1 MAELRVDIIADATS
15 ALDGMQ
21 GFTKSLNTLTKDAA
35 KASNALDDAYRTL
48 DKATPENAAKAFD
61 DYWKAMKDAQSTAD
75 DLTGYLNKQTL
86 IVERQGAGVKELTK
100 QYNALGKVMDKL
112 SLMSGN
118 QQSMAIAGVGTIQAG
133 VGAALSDMKASNPAA
148 MSSDDAAL
156 AYYRM
161 IGDELGAA
169 QEQLRQYERRL
180 KSLIKT
186 EGENSDAARETAEAY
201 KKQKKEVDNLS
212 AASTKASGRIKNLIT
227 SFVSAQAIVYLMQTA
242 INLAVKAVTEWADAA
257 AHAEETAN
265 LFNTTFEGVA
275 NTANNVAASMASSLG
290 LATSTAQETLG
301 LFGDLAMGY
310 GQTAASALEFA
321 EAASQ
326 TALDI
331 MSFKNVSGDVTS
343 IMQTFAS
350 GLAGNFENFRK
361 WGIIVTQT
369 EVNSRLAAKGLD
381 KLSGSALQYA
391 KVQETLAIVQ
401 EKSANAMGDMEKT
414 LDSTENLNR
423 RVAEANKA
431 LSESLGEGINTILNP
446 LKEMW
451 LDIAESINKA
461 NDAQELFNAGQ
472 KDIRVYDIKGNA
484 GDYEDFKHRVL
495 NSDGSISALDM
506 FNPNPG
512 AFTYTILDENKVLN
526 DLADIMTM
534 FGASALDVIEVLN
547 KYGVEY
553 SSTFASQLKAIGS
566 DIEAEREAAR
576 VLEEQTVA
584 FKELQGE
591 TVNFID
597 ALAGIQGVSLGHDY
611 AGTVSGLAMTSS
623 SENVIGLQ
631 VENAI
636 ADALASIDGAG
647 WQDYLSQLDL
657 AFDPS
662 EADGLEKKAEAIQSL
677 YETIYNNVTTGA
689 IHLKDAEGVLN
700 EIVAI
705 WTDTQAQIEA
715 LAEDAERL
723 NRLESSITGAQ
734 GDAAGIEKQIA
745 QFDMDDAER
754 QLDDVM
760 RAMEEALED
769 ASTESEAESVRQAF
783 NALYQSTAQ
792 LVAMQQ
798 EQAEQEAFDSALS
811 GVNDSI
817 SELERE
823 LAGMT
828 EHERELADIEAQ
840 RQKALEGITDAGK
853 IAELNAAFDK
863 WIDLSNALQTQAL
876 IQNRTEHSF
885 TSFQDGLLDQIN
897 LQMYDITG
905 RNKYGTKLYGQHNK
919 AAQDAYDQALR
930 AGVEEWNAYA
940 EASLSN
946 FEVGSEEYYAEV
958 ARLGEEAETAKNQIM
973 IFGEEAAYVAN
984 EMAWQNIG
992 AEALGSLGG
1001 IGDIIGAFTG
1011 VASNAAGPWGAV
1023 AETMISLASQL
1034 EVVTM
1039 LTSMLSD
1046 AITPI
1051 MDAFLKPFVPILESL
1066 TSLLSNLLY
1075 EILNPFYSFIVFI
1088 ADALGMVLEMFDP
1101 FMSALSQFGT
1111 LLGDMLFPVLQMLY
1125 PILAIIGEV
1134 LSIVGDSL
1142 GWLVDLMTVVLAPVL
1157 SLVAELL
1164 GIVANAFVYVY
1175 AAISWLVTIIWTS
1188 IQWVIGQVM
1197 GGIIDFVN
1205 GVIDLIN
1212 KIPFVNI
1219 GHVDYGSYDEWR
1231 NQNPWEESKKAW
1243 NDALSILEDINKSNM
1258 EIADNTGENADLS
1271 ALEDALAAGLI
1282 TADEFEGIA
1291 AKYTGMDYVYKDSI
1305 LADPS
1310 QYAERQG
1317 TTVSYGGV
1325 TININGFDGD
1335 TRQLAKEIARVL
1347 EADSDN
1353 PLFDMAI

>member
-1 MAELRVDIIADATS
+1 MAELRVEIIADATS

-118 QQSMAIAGVGTIQAG
+118 QQSMAIAGVGAIQAG
-133 VGAALSDMKASNPAA
+133 VGTALSDMKDASPAA
-148 MSSDDAAL
+148 MSSDEAAL

-169 QEQLRQYERRL
+169 QEQLRQYEKQL

-186 EGENSDAARETAEAY
+186 QGEGSDAALKTAEAY

-212 AASTKASGRIKNLIT
+212 ASSKKASTRIKNLIS
-227 SFVSAQAIVYLMQTA
+227 SFVSAQAIVYLVQA
-242 INLAVKAVTEWADAA
+242 AFNLLVRAVTDWAGAA

-275 NTANNVAASMASSLG
+275 STANNVAATMASSLG
-290 LATSTAQETLG
+290 LARSTAQETLG

-310 GQTAASALEFA
+310 GQSTAAALEFA

-331 MSFKNVSGDVTS
+331 MSFKNVSGDVSS

-369 EVNSRLAAKGLD
+369 EINSRLAAKGLD

-461 NDAQELFNAGQ
+461 NDAQDLFNAGQ
-472 KDIRVYDIKGNA
+472 KDIKVYDIHENED
-484 GDYEDFKHRVL
+484 DY
-495 NSDGSISALDM
+495 A
-506 FNPNPG
+506 
-512 AFTYTILDENKVLN
+512 AFHTELMDAYEVARNVATYTASTEEDMKRAFDAFYEVFIKFDASIFDLPQYELYN
-526 DLADIMTM
+526 DYSEEVRKMVKAASEKAVAD
-534 FGASALDVIEVLN
+534 
-547 KYGVEY
+547 
-553 SSTFASQLKAIGS
+553 
-566 DIEAEREAAR
+566 REAAR
-576 VLEEQTVA
+576 ILEEQTTA
-584 FKELQGE
+584 FEKLQGQ
-591 TVNFID
+591 TVNFINT
-597 ALAGIQGVSLGHDY
+597 LAGIKGVSMSADY
-611 AGTVSGLAMTSS
+611 AGISSNLAMTSS
-623 SENVIGLQ
+623 SGQIFDLEVK
-631 VENAI
+631 NAVS
-636 ADALASIDGAG
+636 DALASIASSD

-657 AFDPS
+657 AFNPS
-662 EADGLEKKAEAIQSL
+662 EADGLEAKANAIQSV
-677 YETIYNNVTTGA
+677 YEAIYNAVATNE
-689 IHLKDAEGVLN
+689 INLEDADATLN
-700 EIVAI
+700 EVVAL
-705 WTDTQAQIEA
+705 WVDTQSQIEA
-715 LAEDAERL
+715 LAENAERL

-734 GDAAGIEKQIA
+734 GDATSIEKQIA

-798 EQAEQEAFDSALS
+798 KQAEQEAFDSALS

-840 RQKALEGITDAGK
+840 RQEALEGITDAGK
-853 IAELNAAFDK
+853 ISELNAAFDK
-863 WIDLSNALQTQAL
+863 WIDLSNALQAQAL
-876 IQNRTEHSF
+876 AQNRTEHSF
-885 TSFQDGLLDQIN
+885 TSFQDGLLDQIS
-897 LQMYDITG
+897 LQISDLIG
-905 RNKYGTKLYGQHNK
+905 RNKYGTRLYGSTSK
-919 AAQDAYDQALR
+919 AAQDAYNQALQ
-930 AGVEEWNAYA
+930 AGVEEWNAYV
-940 EASLSN
+940 EATLSN
-946 FEVGSEEYYAEV
+946 FEEGSEEYHAEME
-958 ARLGEEAETAKNQIM
+958 RLGEEAKKARIQIM
-973 IFGEEAAYVAN
+973 ALGEDAAHVAD

-1011 VASNAAGPWGAV
+1011 VAPNAAGPWGAV
-1023 AETMISLASQL
+1023 AEVMISLASQL
-1034 EVVTM
+1034 EAVTT
-1039 LTSMLSD
+1039 LTGMLSD

-1088 ADALGMVLEMFDP
+1088 ADALEMVLEVFDP

-1111 LLGDMLFPVLQMLY
+1111 LLGDILFPILQTLY

-1142 GWLVDLMTVVLAPVL
+1142 GWVVDLLTVALAPAL
-1157 SLVAELL
+1157 LLVAEIL
-1164 GIVANAFVYVY
+1164 GVVANIFVYVY
-1175 AAISWLVTIIWTS
+1175 AAISYVITLIWTS
-1188 IQWVIGQVM
+1188 VQWVIGQVM
-1197 GGIIDFVN
+1197 GGIIDFIN

-1219 GHVDYGSYDEWR
+1219 GHVGYGSYDEWR
-1231 NQNPWEESKKAW
+1231 NQNPLDEAEKAW
-1243 NDALSILEDINKSNM
+1243 TEALGLLDGINKSNM

-1271 ALEDALAAGLI
+1271 ALEDALKAGLI

-1317 TTVSYGGV
+1317 ATVSYGGV

-1335 TRQLAKEIARVL
+1335 TRQLAREIARVL